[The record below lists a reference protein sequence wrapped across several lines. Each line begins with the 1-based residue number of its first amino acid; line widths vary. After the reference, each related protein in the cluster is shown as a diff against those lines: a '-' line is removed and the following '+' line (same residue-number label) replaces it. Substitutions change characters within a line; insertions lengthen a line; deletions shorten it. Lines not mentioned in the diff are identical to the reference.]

1 MKSSATTTDAVGG
14 KRKEERGRTE
24 GSSVAVPVSDFPQSS
39 VLHPHV
45 ADDTRGTESRPRD
58 PDGREDLQANQ
69 EEFGND
75 HGRGRREEE
84 RGTRKD
90 RGVVGGGTGL

>member
-24 GSSVAVPVSDFPQSS
+24 GSSVAVPVSDFPHSS
-39 VLHPHV
+39 FLLPHV
-45 ADDTRGTESRPRD
+45 GDVTRGSEARPRD
-58 PDGREDLQANQ
+58 PTGREALPANH

-75 HGRGRREEE
+75 HGRGRRKEE